1 MFCSALQSK
10 QIENQKER
18 PHASKVAPKTSE
30 MSVSAVNGHSQKLA
44 TKNPMKTQ
52 SEKLLLAGTVKQEQ
66 NPMAPPTTPPTPLQ
80 PCLTPFLG
88 RYSDPDDEPNI
99 KTHQT

>member
-30 MSVSAVNGHSQKLA
+30 MSVSAVNGHSQNWRQKL
-44 TKNPMKTQ
+44 
-52 SEKLLLAGTVKQEQ
+52 E
-66 NPMAPPTTPPTPLQ
+66 
-80 PCLTPFLG
+80 
-88 RYSDPDDEPNI
+88 I
-99 KTHQT
+99 KSLKSP

>member
-44 TKNPMKTQ
+44 TKN
-52 SEKLLLAGTVKQEQ
+52 
-66 NPMAPPTTPPTPLQ
+66 
-80 PCLTPFLG
+80 
-88 RYSDPDDEPNI
+88 
-99 KTHQT
+99 